1 MIDRAPKPWT
11 VWLARAADGGVRAMA
26 RSSSARAETHRP
38 TAEEA
43 LAEVDRIMAAR
54 TRVGVAR

>member
-1 MIDRAPKPWT
+1 MIDRPPKAWT

-26 RSSSARAETHRP
+26 RSSSVSAEAHRR

-54 TRVGVAR
+54 MRVGVAH